1 MYERGGKGGG
11 AVRVADALAAPIL
24 PTLSSTTLLSHPPQ
38 QDEAVRLVIDECH
51 EHNALMQEIIQ

>member
-1 MYERGGKGGG
+1 M
-11 AVRVADALAAPIL
+11 RVADALAAPIL